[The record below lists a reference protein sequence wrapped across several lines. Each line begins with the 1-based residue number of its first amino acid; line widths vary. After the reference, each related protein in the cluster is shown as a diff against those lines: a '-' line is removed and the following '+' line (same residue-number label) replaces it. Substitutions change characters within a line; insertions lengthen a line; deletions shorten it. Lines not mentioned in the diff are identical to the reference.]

1 MRDPARV
8 DVVLVDRFKPGFL
21 PGYSVFATTSCVSCR
36 HRVLLGHE
44 TGRAVLREDGPRP
57 LCMECAERIQEEAP
71 EEFNSEKKLG
81 RLEDGACPSCG
92 GHHAP
97 NQDHN

>member
-1 MRDPARV
+1 
-8 DVVLVDRFKPGFL
+8 
-21 PGYSVFATTSCVSCR
+21 
-36 HRVLLGHE
+36 
-44 TGRAVLREDGPRP
+44 
-57 LCMECAERIQEEAP
+57 MECAERIQEEAP